1 METDTKYEDLIVK
14 ESEGEV
20 IHRLHNEAA
29 ISYVSS
35 GYKPCNMHQWGP
47 GVRDIYALHYIISG
61 QGYYEIGQ
69 QKFHLH
75 AGESFIILPHIP
87 IYYYPEPQD
96 PWEYVW
102 IEFKG
107 SEVPQLL
114 ALTTLKPEYPITK
127 AAPQRMDSFYDV
139 SSYSEL
145 KAYEKIRSD
154 AKIRL
159 LISYYIEFYP
169 AEATLDDT
177 DYVRLSREYIELHY
191 WKPSL
196 TVTTVV
202 EHVNIERSYL
212 FRLFKKATSMS
223 VLSYV
228 TMVRIQRASE
238 LLKDAGL
245 PIKSVAYSVG
255 YSDPLYFSKVFK
267 KATTYSPTEYKLLHQ
282 NK

>member
-1 METDTKYEDLIVK
+1 MRAGLMKG
-14 ESEGEV
+14 EGN
-20 IHRLHNEAA
+20 IRQLHNESTL
-29 ISYVSS
+29 SYVSS
-35 GYKPCNMHQWGP
+35 GYKPSNMHQWGP

-61 QGYYEIGQ
+61 QGYYEIGER
-69 QKFHLH
+69 KFKLI
-75 AGESFIILPHIP
+75 AGESFIIFPHIP
-87 IYYYPEPQD
+87 IYYYPDRLD

-102 IEFKG
+102 LEFKG
-107 SEVPQLL
+107 SEVQHLL
-114 ALTTLKPEYPITK
+114 ALTTLKPEYPVTM

-139 SSYSEL
+139 RLYGEL

-159 LISYYIEFYP
+159 LLSYYIEFFP
-169 AEATLDDT
+169 VQATLEDT
-177 DYVRLSREYIELHY
+177 DYVRLSREYIEHHY

-196 TVTTVV
+196 TVTTIV

-212 FRLFKKATSMS
+212 FRLFKRATSMS

-238 LLKDAGL
+238 LLKLEGL
-245 PIKSVAYSVG
+245 SIKSVAYSVG

-267 KATTYSPTEYKLLHQ
+267 RATTYTPSEYMLLHQ
-282 NK
+282 HK